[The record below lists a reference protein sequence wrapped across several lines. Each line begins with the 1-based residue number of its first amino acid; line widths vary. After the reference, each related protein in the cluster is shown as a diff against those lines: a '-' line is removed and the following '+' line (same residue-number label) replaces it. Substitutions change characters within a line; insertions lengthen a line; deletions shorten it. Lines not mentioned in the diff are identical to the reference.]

1 MFTLLELQHTLVPIF
16 WVNNKHKAKM
26 FIPHACLPLICATF
40 WHELFLCPLL
50 EVKDCWWMWS
60 LGSSLVRR
68 NDCTCAGGETECFSD
83 DVIICISQDCDCQW
97 SGHWAR
103 RGSQGIPGDWCWL
116 STGKTK
122 DRGMPGQSGSWLLLR
137 LRQPFAFTPP
147 LHWSRVFAGEGF

>member
-1 MFTLLELQHTLVPIF
+1 MHVYLSFVPHF
-16 WVNNKHKAKM
+16 DM
-26 FIPHACLPLICATF
+26 
-40 WHELFLCPLL
+40 FLCPLL

-137 LRQPFAFTPP
+137 LRQPFAFYSSPP
-147 LHWSRVFAGEGF
+147 LEQSVCWRGVLKAAPVKAAIITPRGWTVAA